1 MSRPNRL
8 VSLAL
13 IAAPWILHAQTSPDV
28 KMILDRL
35 DRLEQENRELA
46 NEVHALRAE
55 LAASRPAPAEA
66 PESPSETPASLP
78 EQVAIDTQRIDEQAQ
93 TKVEASQ
100 HFPIRLTGMALFNA
114 FMDSRQSGGT
124 EYPVV
129 ATNPGPGE
137 AGATLR
143 QTILGLEFTGPM
155 TIGGGKV
162 SGSVYMDFFSSLP
175 STTTQ
180 VLRLRTGSIQIDW
193 KTRSVMVGVE
203 KPIFN
208 PREPSSLAQVGVS
221 PLTGAGNLWLWIPQA
236 RFEQDFRFDS
246 ADGLRARF
254 GVVETQQGNS
264 YISNNPLVSVEAA
277 RPALEGRFEFY
288 HNFDDERR
296 FEFASGFHSGVTH
309 AMGAS
314 IPSNLYSFD
323 WFLNPWRRLEFTGAF
338 FSGQNV
344 ASLGAGTRQG
354 ILINGL
360 SVAPIHAV
368 GGWGQFTIRA
378 ASRLDIHLFA
388 GQQDY
393 RDSDLLAG
401 DVGKNLLYGA
411 NFFYHLAPNVIIG
424 PETTQ
429 LRTVYLGQRMRIN
442 NHYDLALAYLF

>member
-35 DRLEQENRELA
+35 DRLERQNRELA
-46 NEVHALRAE
+46 DEVHALRAE
-55 LAASRPAPAEA
+55 LAASRLAQAEA
-66 PESPSETPASLP
+66 PESASETPASVP

-114 FMDSRQSGGT
+114 FMDSRQSGGSQ
-124 EYPVV
+124 YPVV
-129 ATNPGPGE
+129 ATNPGAGE

-143 QTILGLEFTGPM
+143 QTILGLEFRGPA

-162 SGSVYMDFFSSLP
+162 SGSVYMDFFPSL
-175 STTTQ
+175 TGTTQ
-180 VLRLRTGSIQIDW
+180 VLRLRTGSIRIDW
-193 KTRSVMVGVE
+193 KSRSVMVGIE

-236 RFEQDFRFDS
+236 RFEQDFRFGP

-254 GVVETQQGNS
+254 GAVQTQQTNS
-264 YISNNPLVSVEAA
+264 FISNNPSATAEAA
-277 RPALEGRFEFY
+277 RPGLEGRFEIY

-296 FEFASGFHSGVTH
+296 FEFASGFHTGITH
-309 AMGAS
+309 ALGAS

-323 WFLNPWRRLEFTGAF
+323 WFLNPLRRLEFTGAF

-344 ASLGAGTRQG
+344 ASLGVGTRQG
-354 ILINGL
+354 FIINGL
-360 SVAPIHAV
+360 TVRPIHAV
-368 GGWGQFTIRA
+368 GGWGQLTIRA
-378 ASRLDIHLFA
+378 ARRLDIHLFA
-388 GQQDY
+388 GEQEY

-401 DVGKNLLYGA
+401 NIGKNLLFGA
-411 NFFYHLAPNVIIG
+411 NFFYHLAPNVIVG
-424 PETTQ
+424 PEATE
-429 LRTVYLGQRMRIN
+429 LRTLYLGQGTRIN